1 MILKEEI
8 NDEAV
13 KYIAEVQKRGGILH
27 YGNDKIKDLIHTSQT
42 LVKGYYNNEPN
53 KWDKGKKIAWYLGLM
68 ENIQVGEGCYFQV
81 KISKKGLSVLSQ
93 LPS

>member
-1 MILKEEI
+1 MLLKQEI
-8 NDEAV
+8 DDEAV

-53 KWDKGKKIAWYLGLM
+53 KWDKGRKLAWELGLM
-68 ENIQVGEGCYFQV
+68 ENIAVGEGCFFQV
-81 KISKKGLSVLSQ
+81 KISKKGNDVLSQ